1 MSLIKDSFKS
11 FLWNFLGSMLAFV
24 FQIVCA
30 KLLGAKVFG
39 EANYYIGFVLTIT
52 IFTGF
57 GIQTYLPKNLHAVK
71 DKKLVFSEAFTT
83 LSLVFI
89 CISPIIFYIL
99 TNYVNLAMNIRII
112 LLCYLTVI
120 IEIVTFYYIGLSQNS
135 FAMLHRRFLYN
146 LLNILFFCILIL
158 IFKLQGHL
166 GYIDSII
173 YTYICLIVPILFKNL
188 KTLKLNFNILRSSFS
203 FYLIQIVYGLY
214 AAMSKVLQGQFGT
227 FESVA
232 VLSIAFSVGNVLG
245 MLGTNFANVS
255 MPQFAIAWKDKDI
268 KTIEKVYQSVSR
280 INCYLILPLALGII
294 INSNNL
300 LNLLGKGYV
309 GGEIIL
315 SLILFSQFFN
325 NFVGPNG
332 TLLTMVDKSKLE
344 IINGII
350 KMAFSFIVLMLLGRK
365 YIWGIAFSIA
375 FSEFVVNLLKTIQ
388 VKRTLNI
395 LPYNIKTFRY
405 VIVLL
410 LVESILFY
418 FASNITN
425 IVLWI
430 VSNIIIG
437 VTIWFLTFKF
447 SPIKNDREVLNNLL
461 LKVKKRFVQ

>member
-1 MSLIKDSFKS
+1 
-11 FLWNFLGSMLAFV
+11 
-24 FQIVCA
+24 
-30 KLLGAKVFG
+30 
-39 EANYYIGFVLTIT
+39 
-52 IFTGF
+52 
-57 GIQTYLPKNLHAVK
+57 
-71 DKKLVFSEAFTT
+71 
-83 LSLVFI
+83 
-89 CISPIIFYIL
+89 
-99 TNYVNLAMNIRII
+99 
-112 LLCYLTVI
+112 
-120 IEIVTFYYIGLSQNS
+120 
-135 FAMLHRRFLYN
+135 
-146 LLNILFFCILIL
+146 
-158 IFKLQGHL
+158 
-166 GYIDSII
+166 
-173 YTYICLIVPILFKNL
+173 
-188 KTLKLNFNILRSSFS
+188 
-203 FYLIQIVYGLY
+203 
-214 AAMSKVLQGQFGT
+214 MSKVLQGQFGT